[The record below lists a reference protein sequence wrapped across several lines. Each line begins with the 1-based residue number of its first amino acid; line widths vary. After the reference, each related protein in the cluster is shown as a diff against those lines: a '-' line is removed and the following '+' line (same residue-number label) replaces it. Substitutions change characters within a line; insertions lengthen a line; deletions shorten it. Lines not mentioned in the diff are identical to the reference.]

1 MGKLEELFEVCK
13 KHGVDFSYNA
23 FTKGFEVRKFLM
35 DATGKFIPVYD
46 KVVFLSETSD
56 KPDDEFL
63 EELTRFLIRFIEEKE
78 NSEEEKEE

>member
-13 KHGVDFSYNA
+13 KHGVDFSYSA

-35 DATGKFIPVYD
+35 DATGEFISVYD

-63 EELTRFLIRFIEEKE
+63 EELIRFIQEQEKE
-78 NSEEEKEE
+78 NPEEEKEEQ

>member
-1 MGKLEELFEVCK
+1 MSKIEELFEVCK

-35 DATGKFIPVYD
+35 DATGEFISVYD

-63 EELTRFLIRFIEEKE
+63 EELIRFIQEKE
-78 NSEEEKEE
+78 NSEEEKEEQ